1 MKREV
6 ADTIK
11 WSLIDKVATQILY
24 AVTGIVLARMLSH
37 DDFGLVGAV
46 MVFQAFANLFV
57 DSGFS
62 SALIQRK
69 APTRLDYSTVMWFNI
84 AMAVGIYALLYFC
97 APLIADWFQ
106 GDARLIPLSRV
117 MFLSFILTATAIV
130 PTNRLMKQMDVRMIA
145 VADSAALAAGAV
157 TGIWLAVCGYGAWAI
172 VWQTITLSAV
182 KSAVLWATTSWR
194 PLWSFSWKA
203 LRSFFSVG
211 MGVMGASLLNT
222 VFLNIYS
229 FFIGNRAGMASLGLY
244 TQADK
249 WSKMGVMS
257 IGQSLVQAFLPPLSQ
272 IQDRPDEFA
281 HATAKMNRCAAYLT
295 FPALGL
301 LAVMAA
307 PIFHLFFG
315 TKWDASIVLFQI
327 LLLRGVFTVMSMV
340 YNNYILALG
349 RSRMLIIS
357 ETLRDGV
364 AIAAIIPTLGSL
376 ALTSG
381 ADITLGI
388 RIFLWGQVAATAVG
402 CIATMAIAARYIRRS
417 VWLMLW
423 DVAPYILL
431 TALSMAAAW
440 WMPAQVASAL
450 PHASWPSHPIAVL
463 AIQGITGAGV
473 YLLLNTLL
481 GSKVQRETL
490 AYIRPSRHQ

>member
-11 WSLIDKVATQILY
+11 WSLIDKVATQVLY

-37 DDFGLVGAV
+37 DDFGLVGAIL
-46 MVFQAFANLFV
+46 VFQAFANLFV

-84 AMAVGIYALLYFC
+84 TMAVGIYAILFFC

-106 GDARLIPLSRV
+106 GDRRLIPLSRV
-117 MFLSFILTATAIV
+117 MFLSFILSATAIV
-130 PTNRLMKQMDVRMIA
+130 PTNRLMKQMQVRMIA
-145 VADSAALAAGAV
+145 VANSIGLTAGAIV
-157 TGIWLAVCGYGAWAI
+157 GIWLAVAGYGAWAI
-172 VWQTITLSAV
+172 VWQTIALSAV
-182 KSAVLWATTSWR
+182 KSIVLWATTSWR
-194 PLWSFSWKA
+194 PLWSFSWVA
-203 LRSFFSVG
+203 LKSFFSVG

-249 WSKMGVMS
+249 WSKMGIMS

-272 IQDRPDEFA
+272 LQDDRAEFA
-281 HATAKMNRCAAYLT
+281 RATAKMTRCAAYLT
-295 FPALGL
+295 FPALGV

-327 LLLRGVFTVMSMV
+327 LLLRGVFTVLSMV
-340 YNNYILALG
+340 FNNYILALG
-349 RSRMLIIS
+349 KSRMLIIS

-364 AIAAIIPTLGSL
+364 AIAAIIPTLGTL

-402 CIATMAIAARYIRRS
+402 CIATMVIAARYTERS
-417 VWLMLW
+417 IWHMLW
-423 DVAPYILL
+423 DLAPYIPL
-431 TALSMAAAW
+431 TLAALAAAHYL
-440 WMPAQVASAL
+440 PLITSAL
-450 PHASWPSHPIAVL
+450 FPSTGWLTHPAAILPQQLL
-463 AIQGITGAGV
+463 AAAAT
-473 YLLLNTLL
+473 YLSLNTLL
-481 GSKVQRETL
+481 GSQIQHQAI
-490 AYIRPSRHQ
+490 AYLRPHK

>member
-1 MKREV
+1 
-6 ADTIK
+6 
-11 WSLIDKVATQILY
+11 
-24 AVTGIVLARMLSH
+24 
-37 DDFGLVGAV
+37 
-46 MVFQAFANLFV
+46 
-57 DSGFS
+57 
-62 SALIQRK
+62 
-69 APTRLDYSTVMWFNI
+69 
-84 AMAVGIYALLYFC
+84 
-97 APLIADWFQ
+97 
-106 GDARLIPLSRV
+106 
-117 MFLSFILTATAIV
+117 
-130 PTNRLMKQMDVRMIA
+130 
-145 VADSAALAAGAV
+145 
-157 TGIWLAVCGYGAWAI
+157 
-172 VWQTITLSAV
+172 
-182 KSAVLWATTSWR
+182 
-194 PLWSFSWKA
+194 
-203 LRSFFSVG
+203 
-211 MGVMGASLLNT
+211 
-222 VFLNIYS
+222 
-229 FFIGNRAGMASLGLY
+229 
-244 TQADK
+244 
-249 WSKMGVMS
+249 
-257 IGQSLVQAFLPPLSQ
+257 
-272 IQDRPDEFA
+272 
-281 HATAKMNRCAAYLT
+281 
-295 FPALGL
+295 
-301 LAVMAA
+301 MAA
-307 PIFHLFFG
+307 PVFHLFFG

>member
-6 ADTIK
+6 ANTIK

-37 DDFGLVGAV
+37 DDFGLVGAI

-69 APTRLDYSTVMWFNI
+69 EPSRLDYSTVMWFNI
-84 AMAVGIYALLYFC
+84 AMSVAIYIILFIC

-106 GDARLIPLSRV
+106 GDSRLIPLSRV

-130 PTNRLMKQMDVRMIA
+130 PANRLMKRMDVRMIA
-145 VADSAALAAGAV
+145 VANSIALTAGAI
-157 TGIWLAVCGYGAWAI
+157 TGIWLALTGYGAWAI
-172 VWQTITLSAV
+172 VWQTIVLSAV

-194 PLWSFSWKA
+194 PIFQFSWVTLK
-203 LRSFFSVG
+203 SFFAVG
-211 MGVMGASLLNT
+211 MGVMGSSLLNT

-244 TQADK
+244 SQADK

-272 IQDRPDEFA
+272 IQDDPDGFA
-281 HATAKMNRCAAYLT
+281 RATAKMNRCTAYLT
-295 FPALGL
+295 FPSLGV

-315 TKWDASIVLFQI
+315 TKWDASIALFQI
-327 LLLRGVFTVMSMV
+327 LLLRGVFTVIAMV
-340 YNNYILALG
+340 CNNYILALG
-349 RSRMLIIS
+349 KSRMLIIS

-364 AIAAIIPTLGSL
+364 AIAAIIPTVGAL
-376 ALTSG
+376 ALTDG
-381 ADITLGI
+381 TDITLGI

-402 CIATMAIAARYIRRS
+402 CIATMLIASRYIGRS
-417 VWLMLW
+417 IWLMFR
-423 DVAPYILL
+423 DIAPYIPL
-431 TALSMAAAW
+431 TLAAMAAALY
-440 WMPAQVASAL
+440 L
-450 PHASWPSHPIAVL
+450 PTLIIDLLPEATWLSHPLPILIIQAL
-463 AIQGITGAGV
+463 AAATV
-473 YLLLNTLL
+473 YLGLNTLL
-481 GSKVQRETL
+481 GSKVQREAL
-490 AYIRPSRHQ
+490 AYLRPSR